1 MTLGVGVGVIRNRN
15 RSRSRSTSRSRSRS
29 NRSKHDKDLK
39 LALDF
44 LLLEMLTVAKNQHA
58 KGLSF
63 VWDSL
68 LCKSMTSA

>member
-1 MTLGVGVGVIRNRN
+1 MGVGVIRNRD
-15 RSRSRSTSRSRSRS
+15 RSRSRSTSTSRSRS
-29 NRSKHDKDLK
+29 SRSNHDKDLN

-44 LLLEMLTVAKNQHA
+44 LLLEMLTVARDQHA

-63 VWDSL
+63 VWGSL